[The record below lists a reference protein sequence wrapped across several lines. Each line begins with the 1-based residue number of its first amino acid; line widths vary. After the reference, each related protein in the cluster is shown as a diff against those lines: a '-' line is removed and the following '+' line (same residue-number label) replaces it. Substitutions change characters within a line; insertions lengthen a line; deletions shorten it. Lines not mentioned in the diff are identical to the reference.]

1 MGPRRAF
8 PPAEKGPEAADG
20 IVAVEARGFLT
31 ASERLARANRLGR
44 ASEIRRCLNDG
55 RRHRAAHLEIIWT
68 ENATGH
74 PRMGL
79 IVPRFQA
86 SAVARNRLRR
96 RLKEIWRRE
105 IQSRQPAWDVLVR
118 ARVQAYQADFGLLR
132 DELLA
137 WRDLVCPVG

>member
-1 MGPRRAF
+1 MGPCRAF
-8 PPAEKGPEAADG
+8 SPAEKGPETAYG
-20 IVAVEARGFLT
+20 LVAVEARGFLT
-31 ASERLARANRLGR
+31 GSERLARANRLAR

-105 IQSRQPAWDVLVR
+105 IQARQPAWDVLVR
-118 ARVQAYQADFGLLR
+118 TRAVAYQADFGLLR

-137 WRDLVCPVG
+137 WLDSVCPAG

>member
-1 MGPRRAF
+1 MGPCRAF
-8 PPAEKGPEAADG
+8 PAPEKGPETAYGVVAD
-20 IVAVEARGFLT
+20 EARGFLT
-31 ASERLARANRLGR
+31 GSERLARANRLGR

-68 ENATGH
+68 ENTTGH

-118 ARVQAYQADFGLLR
+118 ARAAAYQADFGLLR

-137 WRDLVCPVG
+137 WRDSTCPAG

>member
-1 MGPRRAF
+1 VGPGRAF
-8 PPAEKGPEAADG
+8 PPAKEGPETADRH
-20 IVAVEARGFLT
+20 IAVEARGFLT
-31 ASERLARANRLGR
+31 GSERLARANRLAR
-44 ASEIRRCLNDG
+44 ASDIRRCLTDG

-79 IVPRFQA
+79 IVPRFQS

-105 IQSRQPAWDVLVR
+105 IQARQPAWDVLVR
-118 ARVQAYQADFGLLR
+118 ARPAAYQADFGLLK

-137 WRDLVCPVG
+137 WRDSVCPVG